1 MVNPINMMI
10 QLFAVLIP
18 LIIAILL
25 FSSTLLSKRKWHLAF
40 LLFISIAGPFTFLLL
55 DEHVHPTLHANINLG
70 YSILFVWFCSGLL
83 FLWAIIRIYIKTKKT

>member
-1 MVNPINMMI
+1 MVNPINMLI

-25 FSSTLLSKRKWHLAF
+25 FSSTLLSKWKWHLSV
-40 LLFISIAGPFTFLLL
+40 LLFICVGGPFTFLLL
-55 DEHVHPTLHANINLG
+55 DEHTHPTMDANIGLG
-70 YSILFVWFCSGLL
+70 YSILFVWICSGLL